1 MSRNRRIALSF
12 VRSARRLLAGRHD
25 LGGWYN
31 LTADESRQ
39 LSAHPLKKQI
49 LESLESW
56 REDNGSPDRSSP
68 LVRGMLLDML
78 RGEASAV
85 ATVVVYGVEPY
96 ATKRF
101 AKAKYMDARRLLRNQ
116 AWRDALTEGLLALRY
131 SVGIL
136 DPIYQKFADYSKNVR

>member
-12 VRSARRLLAGRHD
+12 VRSARRLLAGRRD
-25 LGGWYN
+25 LGEWYN
-31 LTADESRQ
+31 LTADESRR

-56 REDNGSPDRSSP
+56 REDNGSADRSSP

-96 ATKRF
+96 ATTPN

-116 AWRDALTEGLLALRY
+116 AWSNASAEGLLALRY
-131 SVGIL
+131 GVGIL
-136 DPIYQKFADYSKNVR
+136 DPIYQRFADYSKNVR